1 MPQQNERSDQG
12 QTASHAEG
20 EETARGAARMA
31 ENIAN
36 AQANQDQGL
45 AAGSGTVDERDTTD
59 VLPGAADDTG
69 GREVGGW
76 GPRNR

>member
-1 MPQQNERSDQG
+1 MPQQSERNEQG
-12 QTASHAEG
+12 ETVSETEG

-31 ENIAN
+31 ENIAR
-36 AQANQDQGL
+36 AGANQDQGL
-45 AAGSGTVDERDTTD
+45 VAGSGTVDERDTTD

-76 GPRNR
+76 GPR